1 MIFIYS
7 AGAKNS
13 FDDYYGEDILIFDDL
28 RYDSFSCS
36 DWLKIF
42 DPLNSARMSAG
53 YRNKIVVPKMI
64 IVANYLSTEK
74 FFSQIPNEDLN
85 QFIRR
90 LNYKSEIKGE
100 NFFGD
105 IIKTYCF
112 LKLNY

>member
-74 FFSQIPNEDLN
+74 FLVKSQMRI
-85 QFIRR
+85 
-90 LNYKSEIKGE
+90 
-100 NFFGD
+100 
-105 IIKTYCF
+105 
-112 LKLNY
+112 